1 MTRSAVLVSL
11 SFLVLML
18 SLPGTAAADQPSVS
32 TVPISFARI
41 DAGLSQACG
50 FPVFITAD
58 GERRITTFADG
69 RVMTHRQVTNT
80 WSANGKTVTNYQTV
94 TFIDEAGVRTV
105 VGNLFSIHIPG
116 QGLIVQNMG
125 RVVFDLASGEV
136 LFEAGPHEP
145 ISTVCAYLA
154 S

>member
-1 MTRSAVLVSL
+1 MNRSALLVSL
-11 SFLVLML
+11 SSLVLML
-18 SLPGTAAADQPSVS
+18 ALPGTAAADQPSVS

-41 DAGLSQACG
+41 DAGLSRACG

-105 VGNLFSIHIPG
+105 VGNLFSIRIPG

-125 RVVFDLASGEV
+125 RVVFDVATGEV
-136 LFEAGPHEP
+136 LFEAGPHEALSA
-145 ISTVCAYLA
+145 ICAYLGP
-154 S
+154 

>member
-1 MTRSAVLVSL
+1 MNRTALLVSL
-11 SFLVLML
+11 SSLVLML
-18 SLPGTAAADQPSVS
+18 ALPGTAAADQPSVS
-32 TVPISFARI
+32 TVPISFARM
-41 DAGLSQACG
+41 DAALSQACG
-50 FPVFITAD
+50 FPVSITAD
-58 GERRITTFADG
+58 GERRITTFEDG
-69 RVMTHRQVTNT
+69 RVVTHRQVTNT

-125 RVVFDLASGEV
+125 RVVFDLATGEV

-154 S
+154 A

>member
-1 MTRSAVLVSL
+1 MNRSALLVSL
-11 SFLVLML
+11 SSLVLML
-18 SLPGTAAADQPSVS
+18 ALPGTAAADQPSVS

-80 WSANGKTVTNYQTV
+80 WSANGKSVTNYQTV
-94 TFIDEAGVRTV
+94 TFIDEGGVRTV
-105 VGNLFSIHIPG
+105 LGNLFSIHIPG

-125 RVVFDLASGEV
+125 RVVFDLATGEV

-154 S
+154 A

>member
-1 MTRSAVLVSL
+1 MTRSARLVFLSSL
-11 SFLVLML
+11 ALML
-18 SLPGTAAADQPSVS
+18 ALPGTAAADQPSVS

-50 FPVFITAD
+50 FQVFITAD
-58 GERRITTFADG
+58 GERRITTFPDG

-80 WSANGKTVTNYQTV
+80 WTAHGKTVTNYQTV

-105 VGNLFSIHIPG
+105 VGNLFSIHVPG

-125 RVVFDLASGEV
+125 KVELDLATGEV

-145 ISTVCAYLA
+145 IATVCAYLA
-154 S
+154 A

>member
-1 MTRSAVLVSL
+1 MNRSALLVSL
-11 SFLVLML
+11 SSLVLML
-18 SLPGTAAADQPSVS
+18 ALPGTAAADQPSVS

-50 FPVFITAD
+50 FAVFITAD

-125 RVVFDLASGEV
+125 RVVLDVATGEV
-136 LFEAGPHEP
+136 LFEAGPHEALSA
-145 ISTVCAYLA
+145 ICAYLGP
-154 S
+154 